1 MLQLRKYILLLA
13 SVVAMVTYA
22 AGFSPPGGVWK
33 DTAAGHVAGDSVLR
47 DTHYNRYLVFFY
59 FNATAFAASLLAIIL
74 VLIVAYLDDKDKYSN
89 SRIICQYR
97 KNRWI
102 AVQPLQAIM
111 VLDLLSLMGAY
122 AATTYQQDTFATV
135 YSLLLLS
142 FVFIYHVAMMAMA
155 SCFTES
161 SGVLEAKE
169 AELLKEEERFR
180 KVLMVLATFAV
191 STTYKAG
198 LSTTGGILDTTK
210 EGHRNTR
217 LTVLFVFNTTAFI
230 ASLFII
236 MVFLDRKLR
245 KKNAYG
251 FIIVNLVS
259 LVGAYIAGSCRQ
271 AGTTIYMVV
280 LVAGVLAYILFLSIR
295 RAKKNHAPEYRPT
308 ENEKAA
314 YKVRSLVMLLA
325 TLVVTITYQAGL
337 DPPGGTWQ
345 DNKDGNMAGDPI
357 LLTVNAR
364 RYKAFFYCNTVA
376 FLASLQAIFL
386 VQKMRELRHHL
397 LNAVMVLSLLGLLGA
412 YVAGISRDLRSF
424 TLPMVMAVA
433 AVLIIY
439 IATHVLLF
447 KQLDQR
453 YNIKRDDELVENM
466 RKRLLLFAILLA
478 TMTYKAGISPPGG
491 FLLLQDNQPG
501 YHAGDAVLSYNFPR
515 RYKAFFLCN
524 SVSFVL
530 SIALNMVLVN
540 PIQYRLAIRRH
551 ALSVCTAAGLFGLV
565 GAYAAGST
573 QHLKTSIY
581 ILALSAVVLFFVP
594 IPFMAYGFTGG
605 STHVMVTT
613 MSNNTTQEAATETNR
628 RDNKATKKKRIH
640 AKRKCLI
647 LLGILAAAVTYQAG
661 LEPPGGAWQ
670 SSSGDYEAGNPIMH
684 DNRRTRYLT
693 FFYMNSTSF
702 MASIVVIL
710 LQLVPKKLFGRYH
723 YQHTYATWQMI
734 VLDLLGLLGAYAA
747 GSTRA
752 IKTSVYVILLFMIA
766 VVASS
771 GIQFVL

>member
-74 VLIVAYLDDKDKYSN
+74 VLIVAYLDDKDK
-89 SRIICQYR
+89 
-97 KNRWI
+97 
-102 AVQPLQAIM
+102 
-111 VLDLLSLMGAY
+111 
-122 AATTYQQDTFATV
+122 
-135 YSLLLLS
+135 
-142 FVFIYHVAMMAMA
+142 
-155 SCFTES
+155 
-161 SGVLEAKE
+161 
-169 AELLKEEERFR
+169 
-180 KVLMVLATFAV
+180 
-191 STTYKAG
+191 
-198 LSTTGGILDTTK
+198 
-210 EGHRNTR
+210 
-217 LTVLFVFNTTAFI
+217 
-230 ASLFII
+230 
-236 MVFLDRKLR
+236 KLR

-295 RAKKNHAPEYRPT
+295 RAKKNHGPESNHGRIEETTQSAPEYRPT

-766 VVASS
+766 VHKLV
-771 GIQFVL
+771 IQLVSQIWC